1 MHIYEE
7 NPCMYIYLC
16 SNALETE
23 LKMIS
28 IYVAQK
34 YLAELLMFME
44 NIKRIKKKKAR
55 KDKKRKNELATD

>member
-1 MHIYEE
+1 MHTYKE

-28 IYVAQK
+28 IYVAQSF
-34 YLAELLMFME
+34 LAELLRFME
-44 NIKRIKKKKAR
+44 NTKGIKKKKVR
-55 KDKKRKNELATD
+55 KDKQRKNELATD

>member
-1 MHIYEE
+1 
-7 NPCMYIYLC
+7 MYIYLC
-16 SNALETE
+16 SNALETK

-34 YLAELLMFME
+34 YLAELLKFME

-55 KDKKRKNELATD
+55 KDKKRKNELAAD

>member
-1 MHIYEE
+1 
-7 NPCMYIYLC
+7 MYIYLC

>member
-44 NIKRIKKKKAR
+44 NVKRIKKKKAR